1 MMTENKIVSMFIKNK
16 EPKTIREISKN
27 ISSNYKIT
35 HTATTRLI
43 KKNILNSKTIGKS
56 TLCELNTKYFGI
68 EIYQAESKRKYEILR
83 NKNINLLHQEIIK
96 NANSHLFILLIFG
109 SYASGK
115 NTKSSDI
122 DLLFISNNNQ
132 FEQRIS
138 QTLAL
143 LPLKIHALF
152 FNESEF
158 KLMKDSKENNVI
170 KEALSNH
177 IILHNIE
184 GFYMIKNA

>member
-56 TLCELNTKYFGI
+56 TLCNLNPKYFGI

-96 NANSHLFILLIFG
+96 NANTHLFILLLFG
-109 SYASGK
+109 SYANGK

-122 DLLFISNNNQ
+122 DLLFISNNSQ

-138 QTLAL
+138 EILAL
-143 LPLKIHALF
+143 LPLKIHSF
-152 FNESEF
+152 FFSEPEF
-158 KLMKDSKENNVI
+158 KLMKDSKENNVV